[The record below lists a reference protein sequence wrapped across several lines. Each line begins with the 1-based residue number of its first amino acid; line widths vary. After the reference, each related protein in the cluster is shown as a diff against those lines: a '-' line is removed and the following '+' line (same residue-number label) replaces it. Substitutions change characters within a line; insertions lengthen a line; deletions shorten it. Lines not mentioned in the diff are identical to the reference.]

1 MANGKIT
8 YEGAIKVATD
18 YIKARSYYLG
28 LYENPTE
35 PLVTATLI
43 AGDITEAAGAG
54 YSRILLNGASWS
66 VDSTG
71 KATNVQKTFTATG
84 TWSNAVTG
92 SFLTSVASGTGGILD
107 HVQHSPVGDM
117 TVLSGK
123 TVKIIPEIPVAYVP

>member
-1 MANGKIT
+1 MANGKT
-8 YEGAIKVATD
+8 TNEGANKAATD

-35 PLVTATLI
+35 PLITATL
-43 AGDITEAAGAG
+43 AGGDITEAAGAG

-92 SFLTSVASGTGGILD
+92 SFLTSAASGTGGILD

-123 TVKIIPEIPVAYVP
+123 TIKIIPEIQVAYVP